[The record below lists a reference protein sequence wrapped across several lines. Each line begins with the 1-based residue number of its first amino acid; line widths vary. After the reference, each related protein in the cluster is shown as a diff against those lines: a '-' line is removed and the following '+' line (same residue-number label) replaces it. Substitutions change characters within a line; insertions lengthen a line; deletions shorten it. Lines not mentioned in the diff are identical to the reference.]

1 MNQIDTQ
8 FDQLGLGGDCESAT
22 IATARLHGAERIR
35 ILVADPDPL
44 ARRALADSL
53 RNDARFFVIGQA
65 SSGVEAFELTRH
77 YTPALV
83 LLAAHLPGIDAVA
96 LCERIA
102 HAGLQTRVV
111 MLATAPDLDLEMRAV
126 RAGASGFVVK
136 SDEMESIT
144 DSLAIVDEGHAVI
157 SAELTAVLVDRLRR
171 TPEGGSGT
179 RPVKSSLTDREWEV
193 LDLICDGATT
203 REIAESLYLS
213 PETVNSHAKSVLKK
227 LGVHSRAAA
236 VEAASALRGEVLV

>member
-8 FDQLGLGGDCESAT
+8 FDQLGLDGDCESGT

-53 RNDARFFVIGQA
+53 RNDPRFFVIGQA

-83 LLAAHLPGIDAVA
+83 LLAAHLPGMDSVA

-102 HAGLQTRVV
+102 SAGLPTRVV
-111 MLATAPDLDLEMRAV
+111 MLATSPDLD
-126 RAGASGFVVK
+126 
-136 SDEMESIT
+136 
-144 DSLAIVDEGHAVI
+144 
-157 SAELTAVLVDRLRR
+157 
-171 TPEGGSGT
+171 
-179 RPVKSSLTDREWEV
+179 
-193 LDLICDGATT
+193 
-203 REIAESLYLS
+203 
-213 PETVNSHAKSVLKK
+213 
-227 LGVHSRAAA
+227 
-236 VEAASALRGEVLV
+236 